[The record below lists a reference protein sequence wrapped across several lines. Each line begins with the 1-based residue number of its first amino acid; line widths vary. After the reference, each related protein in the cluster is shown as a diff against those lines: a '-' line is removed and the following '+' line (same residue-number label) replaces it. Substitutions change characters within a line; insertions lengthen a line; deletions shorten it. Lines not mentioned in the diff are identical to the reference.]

1 MRFKPVFKLLF
12 GTKEKN
18 RINPMGP
25 YLILVWNPLFQILTI
40 LWQKP
45 IHPFLKM
52 R

>member
-12 GTKEKN
+12 GIKEKN
-18 RINPMGP
+18 RINSMGP
-25 YLILVWNPLFQILTI
+25 YLILVCNPLFQILTI

-45 IHPFLKM
+45 IPQFIKM